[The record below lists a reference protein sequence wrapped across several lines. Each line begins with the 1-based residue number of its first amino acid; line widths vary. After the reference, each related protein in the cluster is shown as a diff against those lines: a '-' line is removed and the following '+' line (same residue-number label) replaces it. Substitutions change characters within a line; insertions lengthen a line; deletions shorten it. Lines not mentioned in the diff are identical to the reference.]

1 MWGHFQVPYVSL
13 PRGASI
19 QTLNLHVEGAL
30 LVHTQ
35 HHDRPS
41 YALMAFCQSIIT
53 LVAR

>member
-1 MWGHFQVPYVSL
+1 MFA
-13 PRGASI
+13 RGALNPARKGAPF
-19 QTLNLHVEGAL
+19 QTVSPSRLKAHASK
-30 LVHTQ
+30 HTQ

>member
-1 MWGHFQVPYVSL
+1 MSPQRANPLLGGSKIDGGNPGI
-13 PRGASI
+13 RGAS
-19 QTLNLHVEGAL
+19 LR
-30 LVHTQ
+30 HTQ